1 MLLQNTLTILICPQH
16 NKTRFTEQIIRWT
29 FKISLTN
36 GSNKYGNSSIKYC
49 CRSQIF
55 AKVDP
60 LPIDNDS
67 EKKEL
72 AKKI

>member
-1 MLLQNTLTILICPQH
+1 MHHMLLQNTLTILICPQH
-16 NKTRFTEQIIRWT
+16 NKTRFTEQIIRWK

-36 GSNKYGNSSIKYC
+36 GSNKYGKYC

-55 AKVDP
+55 AKVDL